1 MGQTASCFDVVSKY
15 APQKSEYS
23 GRGAAVVTGSTSGIG
38 IPTVESMLLA
48 GFDRVYVTAR
58 NAAAA
63 QALLD
68 EMKTK
73 YGADTAQKLV
83 VVSMDLT
90 DLASVKA
97 AGERIE
103 RESGPDGVSVLINN
117 AGIMAVP
124 YRATAQGLECQ
135 IGTNHFGHTL
145 LSDLLL
151 PALRRSGQKTA
162 AKNASDVARIV
173 NVASDGHK
181 MAPGPDGFEPAS
193 FEYDAAR
200 ASSYGA
206 WSAYCQSKLA
216 NVLAALDYDTHFQKD
231 KTPIAA
237 FSLHPGLIGTN
248 LGREISGSG
257 VLMALGKPFLKTI
270 PQGAATSVYC
280 ALSPDALA
288 HRGGYFADAAFKGAS
303 AKGQNVANAA
313 RLMAVTRDILA
324 KKVGHPVM
332 IKTIVVCWRA
342 LCCTHSSCV
351 VALAALRTLC
361 RRRPHACSWC
371 CRCCNSGGGGCTSR
385 ARG

>member
-1 MGQTASCFDVVSKY
+1 
-15 APQKSEYS
+15 
-23 GRGAAVVTGSTSGIG
+23 
-38 IPTVESMLLA
+38 
-48 GFDRVYVTAR
+48 
-58 NAAAA
+58 
-63 QALLD
+63 
-68 EMKTK
+68 MKTK

-103 RESGPDGVSVLINN
+103 RESGADGVSVLINN
-117 AGIMAVP
+117 AGIMGVP

-151 PALRRSGQKTA
+151 PALRRSGEKST

-173 NVASDGHK
+173 NVASEGHK
-181 MAPGPDGFEPAS
+181 MAPGAVGFEPAS
-193 FEYDAAR
+193 FEYDAAK

-206 WSAYCQSKLA
+206 WSAYGQSKLA
-216 NVLAALDYDTHFQKD
+216 NVLAALDYDTHFQQD
-231 KTPIAA
+231 KAPIAA
-237 FSLHPGLIGTN
+237 FSLHPGVIGTN
-248 LGREISGSG
+248 LGREVSGFG
-257 VLMALGKPFLKTI
+257 AFTLLGKPFLKTI

-313 RLMAVTRDILA
+313 RLMTVTRDILA
-324 KKVGHPVM
+324 KKVA
-332 IKTIVVCWRA
+332 I
-342 LCCTHSSCV
+342 
-351 VALAALRTLC
+351 
-361 RRRPHACSWC
+361 
-371 CRCCNSGGGGCTSR
+371 GGD
-385 ARG
+385 